1 MPVTRLTRALQ
12 AQGLK
17 LTRARLAV
25 CRVLTETTEHL
36 KVAEV
41 HRRARRIDGRIG
53 LASVYRTMDVLER
66 LKLVKHVHMDHRH
79 RHYATA
85 TDGHCHHL
93 VVCRTCGVV
102 VEFSDCQAD
111 AMVRVLARRTKFR
124 IEGHSMDFFGQCPA
138 CLRRSVGPRLDGPA
152 RRTSGRAVESRPQAM
167 PRPRRPHA

>member
-1 MPVTRLTRALQ
+1 MPATTLTRAFQ

-25 CRVLTETTEHL
+25 WRVLTDTTEHL

-53 LASVYRTMDVLER
+53 LASVYRTMDLLER
-66 LKLVKHVHMDHRH
+66 LQLVKHVHMDHRH
-79 RHYATA
+79 RHYATV

-93 VVCRTCGVV
+93 VCRTCGVV

-138 CLRRSVGPRLDGPA
+138 CLRRSVGTPQRTLQRSHEGFAVSPA
-152 RRTSGRAVESRPQAM
+152 PTPM

>member
-12 AQGLK
+12 VQGLR

-25 CRVLTETTEHL
+25 CRVLAEATEHL

-53 LASVYRTMDVLER
+53 LASVYRTMGVLER
-66 LKLVKHVHMDHRH
+66 LTLVKHVHMDHRH

-85 TDGHCHHL
+85 TEGHCHHL
-93 VVCRTCGVV
+93 VCRTCGVV

-111 AMVRVLARRTKFR
+111 AMVKVLVRRTKFR

-138 CLRRSVGPRLDGPA
+138 CVRGSAPASRSPVRGRPERRA
-152 RRTSGRAVESRPQAM
+152 
-167 PRPRRPHA
+167 PRPKPRAAAHAMREMT